1 MAGFRGAQ
9 FGISQTPANTQQVGQ
24 ALMGQQPTQ
33 TPGTAPMLPGAGML
47 PTLGMPSVLDPGMH
61 SQTSTDHAMVE
72 ADRRL
77 QASPERSAHTVRSP
91 IAAWQLATLGIPK
104 LELDLDAL
112 TSGQR
117 DAMEDAD

>member
-9 FGISQTPANTQQVGQ
+9 FGITARPANAQEVGQ
-24 ALMGQQPTQ
+24 SLMGQQ
-33 TPGTAPMLPGAGML
+33 APMAGGMPAPSML
-47 PTLGMPSVLDPGMH
+47 PTLGMPSLMDTGMH
-61 SQTSTDHAMVE
+61 SQASTDAALRE

-77 QASPERSAHTVRSP
+77 QGSPERNAHSTRNP
-91 IAAWQLATLGIPK
+91 MIAWQLATLGIPK

-117 DAMEDAD
+117 LDDDDEDLD